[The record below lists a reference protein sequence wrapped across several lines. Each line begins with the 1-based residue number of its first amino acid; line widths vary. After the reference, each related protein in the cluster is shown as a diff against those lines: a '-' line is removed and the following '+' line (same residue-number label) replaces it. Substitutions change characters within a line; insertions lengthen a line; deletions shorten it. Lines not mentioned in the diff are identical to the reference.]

1 MRQIYNTAESPEMT
15 IFQLMDT
22 MVPSVGNV
30 TNSID
35 STAVNHSFN
44 HVPQPVIESTG
55 NVGQTSSYRN
65 TSRLS
70 LANLLPSRL
79 AFYPIYTKNNLSIM
93 EKYENYYY
101 DLLCVPNFY
110 FLLHST
116 ICEVHFCFS
125 AKKILFP

>member
-22 MVPSVGNV
+22 TSVGNV

-79 AFYPIYTKNNLSIM
+79 AFYPIYTKTN
-93 EKYENYYY
+93 
-101 DLLCVPNFY
+101 
-110 FLLHST
+110 
-116 ICEVHFCFS
+116 
-125 AKKILFP
+125 